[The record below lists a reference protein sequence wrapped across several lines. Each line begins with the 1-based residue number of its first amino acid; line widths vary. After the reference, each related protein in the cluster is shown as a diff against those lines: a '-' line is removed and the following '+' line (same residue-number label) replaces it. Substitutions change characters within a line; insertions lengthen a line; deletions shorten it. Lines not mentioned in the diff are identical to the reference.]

1 MKSKKIIFIVLT
13 IVVFLIIWI
22 FSPYIKA
29 EILTYKYGEMFEEE
43 YMQTNMIDEIEYY
56 KVVDYSDTM
65 AKVLYVEKNHI
76 TGNLIVFTKDNN
88 NWKLLLWKAVWST
101 TGSADEFMWPYY
113 K

>member
-13 IVVFLIIWI
+13 IVVFLVIWI

-65 AKVLYVEKNHI
+65 AKVFYVEKI
-76 TGNLIVFTKDNN
+76 I
-88 NWKLLLWKAVWST
+88 
-101 TGSADEFMWPYY
+101 
-113 K
+113 